1 MSTSVSH
8 LSEMDVDIR
17 NGHKIK
23 YQLYHSQQTTFQQSS
38 NNMIKMERILTCK
51 RTTLKRIAFRGNQ
64 SSAGQKQHQ
73 YGMSLEQLQ
82 AGPLLGP

>member
-1 MSTSVSH
+1 
-8 LSEMDVDIR
+8 
-17 NGHKIK
+17 
-23 YQLYHSQQTTFQQSS
+23 
-38 NNMIKMERILTCK
+38 MIKMERILTCK

-82 AGPLLGP
+82 AGPLLGPWNEREGQQGPPQDHSSESRIIKKK